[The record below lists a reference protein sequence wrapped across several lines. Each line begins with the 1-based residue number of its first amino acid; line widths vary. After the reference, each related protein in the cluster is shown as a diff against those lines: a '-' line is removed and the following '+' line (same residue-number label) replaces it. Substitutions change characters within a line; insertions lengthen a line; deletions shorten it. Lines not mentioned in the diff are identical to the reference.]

1 MTTLNL
7 QVSASADDAAASSLA
22 EGKGPTGST
31 VTTITNTLASLGNHD
46 TSSTASEIGGFR
58 FQVNV
63 AQGTTITSATFILKA
78 QATYNS
84 GANPIRLIVSCQAA
98 DNASAFT
105 TAAGNLNGTNRPRT
119 TAASGVWN
127 IDSVT
132 AETDY
137 SIDVTSAVQEVISR
151 AGFAA
156 NNYIAVMVDVD
167 TTSYNGAEWQ
177 DFYTYDNTP
186 SKAAKLDI
194 DYTAGGTAYNE
205 TAGVIEAWTA
215 SAADTRAGVDTSA
228 AILGLVAASSDT
240 RAAVDTG
247 AATLGL
253 TASAADTFSQ
263 SDTTAA
269 LLGWVASSGDT
280 GAGTD
285 TTTAALGWL
294 AAGADTFAQTDTTEA
309 ILGWVASGADTFD
322 GGATA
327 YNETAEALLG
337 WDAGAAD
344 TFSHSD
350 TAAAELDFIAAAGE
364 TYAGFDTASPVI
376 EWTVSASD
384 STASIDSVMALLGW
398 TASVSDSTVSPDP
411 SRIVVDVFQAGRQV
425 AQANKAVGQKIRKVS
440 G

>member
-1 MTTLNL
+1 MTVLNL
-7 QVSASADDAAASSLA
+7 QVNASANDAYQDSGDTADITATGAVYGTGTASASPDRTVGLRFTNVTIPPGATINSATLTQKKNGN
-22 EGKGPTGST
+22 EWST
-31 VTTITNTLASLGNHD
+31 VIFTWRG
-46 TSSTASEIGGFR
+46 E
-58 FQVNV
+58 
-63 AQGTTITSATFILKA
+63 
-78 QATYNS
+78 
-84 GANPIRLIVSCQAA
+84 AA
-98 DNASAFT
+98 DNAAAFSGGEDMTARALT
-105 TAAGNLNGTNRPRT
+105 TASVSCSENTNHTGGTFYSLPAGADLKTIVQEIVDRAGW
-119 TAASGVWN
+119 ASGNALVMLA
-127 IDSVT
+127 IGDS
-132 AETDY
+132 A
-137 SIDVTSAVQEVISR
+137 SS
-151 AGFAA
+151 FAS
-156 NNYIAVMVDVD
+156 N
-167 TTSYNGAEWQ
+167 SYFQ
-177 DFYTYDNTP
+177 YDNAAAD
-186 SKAAKLDI
+186 AAKLDI

-411 SRIVVDVFQAGRQV
+411 SRIVVDVFQVGRQV